1 MGGRDIVCSYAGCG
15 CGRVLSGGPVYEK
28 IRAAGVGGCE
38 WGEVDERMIVVT
50 VQPSGK
56 TATNDAQKLCFLH
69 NFALAA
75 LGFSV
80 TFAHKKHLA
89 ESKAELL
96 LIVTVHSILYLTSP
110 RQNAIMK
117 KKKGGDKAAASWPLM
132 IAYAIISRP
141 IRCREA
147 S

>member
-50 VQPSGK
+50 V
-56 TATNDAQKLCFLH
+56 
-69 NFALAA
+69 
-75 LGFSV
+75 
-80 TFAHKKHLA
+80 
-89 ESKAELL
+89 
-96 LIVTVHSILYLTSP
+96 HSILYLTSP

-117 KKKGGDKAAASWPLM
+117 KKQGGDKAAASWPLM